1 MPAQWGQSTVL
12 PKQHSTR
19 RVRVCQEE
27 IIDGVSRRLIFCA
40 LKEAVQGVGGGRRWQ
55 GRGRKL
61 GNTGAFC
68 AHGRGGGCFGAGRA
82 FVPAA
87 RGVLGTNRNHC
98 DYTIVAGGSAEGVL
112 VAFRRDWAWSGSW
125 RDCRESLRAAC
136 FGVWR

>member
-61 GNTGAFC
+61 GNNGAFC
-68 AHGRGGGCFGAGRA
+68 ARGRGGRVSGGCGAVCSEPRRRHG
-82 FVPAA
+82 
-87 RGVLGTNRNHC
+87 
-98 DYTIVAGGSAEGVL
+98 AESSHL
-112 VAFRRDWAWSGSW
+112 V
-125 RDCRESLRAAC
+125 
-136 FGVWR
+136 